1 MPNSSTI
8 SPAMVATCPVDLDER
23 GAWLALASI
32 SGLGPRRMAA
42 LLTEFESACGVLRA
56 PHRALREVPGVP
68 SALARTIERTDPADG
83 ARLEHTAS
91 DAGQQVLTPADVG
104 YPALLRAI
112 PDPPLVLYVVG
123 DPAIFNLP
131 AVAIVGSRDHTSYG
145 ERVAS
150 TMGGAAGA
158 AGVVVVSGLARG
170 LDAVAQA
177 AALDAGGTTIGVL
190 GHGADIVY
198 PRSNTAL
205 FRRVTDLGM
214 LLSEYPPGAEPT
226 AGSFPRRNR
235 LISGLARALVVV
247 EAADGSGTMITV
259 AMALEQGREVFAV
272 PGPITGESSRGTNR
286 LIRDGA
292 TPLLGPEDLLAIFGA
307 SAATPAAA
315 SPACTLS
322 VTEARVFGALD
333 TEPRHLDEIALS
345 SGLPVGEL
353 LGTLLGLE
361 LGGLVEQL
369 SGSRYQRR

>member
-1 MPNSSTI
+1 
-8 SPAMVATCPVDLDER
+8 MVATRPVDQDER

-56 PHRALREVPGVP
+56 PHRALQEVAGIPP
-68 SALARTIERTDPADG
+68 ALARTIGRTDPTDG
-83 ARLEHTAS
+83 AALERSAT
-91 DAGQQVLTPADVG
+91 DVGQQILTPADAE

-112 PDPPLVLYVVG
+112 PDPPLTLYVVG
-123 DPAIFNLP
+123 DSAILNRP

-145 ERVAS
+145 ERVAA

-198 PRSNTAL
+198 PRANAAL
-205 FRRVTDLGM
+205 YRRVAELGM
-214 LLSEYPPGAEPT
+214 LLSEYPPGAQAT
-226 AGSFPRRNR
+226 QGSFPRRNR

-272 PGPITGESSRGTNR
+272 PGPITAASSRGTNR

-292 TPLLGPEDLLAIFGA
+292 TPLLGREDLLAIFGA
-307 SAATPAAA
+307 SSAAPAPA
-315 SPACTLS
+315 SPECTLS

-333 TEPRHLDEIALS
+333 TEPRHLDQIALS
-345 SGLPVGEL
+345 SGLPVGVL

-369 SGSRYQRR
+369 PGSRYQRR